1 MRVKVA
7 RHPVT
12 RRPVTI
18 PEYRREYGPS
28 YRGESKLDLPA
39 TACPACHQE
48 LLIRGAHGPQDRQT
62 FAHFPV
68 SPDRPDVFCTI
79 KLAGR
84 HKYSVLCPV
93 DHDPALAKKLRTS
106 FFKNW
111 KVHWSRFKQYIG
123 HVDVDDFIAV
133 LKVADKA
140 NVWGYRAMKEHEVI
154 IALMLISDFK
164 PVLALRPARVQSQQV
179 AISESVA
186 TPTTEAEA
194 RPQPKPEPWRKNWIR
209 FWFESRARS
218 FDDFWNL
225 SLENKVIIRVEY
237 AVPEGETKLDP
248 DYLDSFKVIDV
259 SYDYLAHRKP
269 GDDTVASVVESR
281 MKRAFKKDIED
292 K

>member
-1 MRVKVA
+1 MKVA

-39 TACPACHQE
+39 TTCPACHQE

>member
-1 MRVKVA
+1 M
-7 RHPVT
+7 
-12 RRPVTI
+12 TI

-39 TACPACHQE
+39 TTCPACHQE

>member
-1 MRVKVA
+1 M
-7 RHPVT
+7 
-12 RRPVTI
+12 TI

-28 YRGESKLDLPA
+28 YRGETKLDLPA
-39 TACPACHQE
+39 TTCPACHQE

-93 DHDPALAKKLRTS
+93 DHDPALAKKLRTN

-186 TPTTEAEA
+186 TPTTEAQAQA

-269 GDDTVASVVESR
+269 GDDTVASLVESR

>member
-1 MRVKVA
+1 M
-7 RHPVT
+7 
-12 RRPVTI
+12 TI

-39 TACPACHQE
+39 TTCPACHQE

-248 DYLDSFKVIDV
+248 DYLGSFKVIDV

>member
-1 MRVKVA
+1 MKVA

-28 YRGESKLDLPA
+28 HRGEAKLDLPA
-39 TACPACHQE
+39 TTCPACHQP
-48 LLIRGAHGPQDRQT
+48 LFIRGGSNPQDRQT
-62 FAHFPV
+62 FAHFPDTNKN
-68 SPDRPDVFCTI
+68 PQPFCPI
-79 KLAGR
+79 KSAGK

-93 DHDPALAKKLRTS
+93 DHDPALAEKLRTS

-111 KVHWSRFKQYIG
+111 KVHWRRFMRYVG
-123 HVDVDDFIAV
+123 YVDVNDFIAV

-154 IALMLISDFK
+154 VALMLISDFK
-164 PVLALRPARVQSQQV
+164 PVLATRPAPVQPQQ
-179 AISESVA
+179 AASTEGVA
-186 TPTTEAEA
+186 TPTTDAQA
-194 RPQPKPEPWRKNWIR
+194 RPQSKTKPWRKNWIR

-259 SYDYLAHRKP
+259 SRNYLAHREP
-269 GDDTVASVVESR
+269 GDDTVASMVESK
-281 MKRAFKKDIED
+281 MMRAFKKYIDD

>member
-1 MRVKVA
+1 MKVA

-12 RRPVTI
+12 RRAVTI

-28 YRGESKLDLPA
+28 HRGEAKLDLPA
-39 TACPACHQE
+39 TTCPACHQP
-48 LLIRGAHGPQDRQT
+48 LFIRGGSNPQDRQT
-62 FAHFPV
+62 FAHFPDTKKN
-68 SPDRPDVFCTI
+68 PQPFCPI
-79 KLAGR
+79 KSAGK
-84 HKYSVLCPV
+84 HKYSVLCPA
-93 DHDPALAKKLRTS
+93 DHDPALAEKLRAS

-111 KVHWSRFKQYIG
+111 KVHWRRFMRYVG
-123 HVDVDDFIAV
+123 YVDVNDFIAV

-154 IALMLISDFK
+154 VALMLISDFK
-164 PVLALRPARVQSQQV
+164 PVLATRPAPVQPQQ
-179 AISESVA
+179 AASTEGVA
-186 TPTTEAEA
+186 TPTTDAQA
-194 RPQPKPEPWRKNWIR
+194 QPQSKTKPWRKNWIR

-225 SLENKVIIRVEY
+225 SFENKVIIRVEY

-259 SYDYLAHRKP
+259 SHNYLAHREA
-269 GDDTVASVVESR
+269 GDDTVASMVESK
-281 MKRAFKKDIED
+281 MMRAFKRYLYD